1 MGKTDWGKLDL
12 VLMGGAMLSKSLIQF
27 SFVGWGCVP
36 SLLFGLRPNYGMGNG
51 SNGDLLQKDLCQH
64 CFYSA
69 PDPTTGHCQS
79 TPAPETPGHSQTGLA
94 QSLGGSL
101 LLFPG
106 SWCIQCFACA
116 LQESVSA
123 VLCKFYNRIS
133 LSSKVRLPG
142 GSQFHCQIPRLGN
155 LLLFLELS

>member
-1 MGKTDWGKLDL
+1 
-12 VLMGGAMLSKSLIQF
+12 MGGAMLSKSPIQF
-27 SFVGWGCVP
+27 SVDGWGCVP
-36 SLLFGLRPNYGMGNG
+36 SLLFTWGQTMVEAMKTMATSFKRSDERIATP
-51 SNGDLLQKDLCQH
+51 
-64 CFYSA
+64 SA
-69 PDPTTGHCQS
+69 PNPAACHCRPT
-79 TPAPETPGHSQTGLA
+79 ALPETSGHSGASLG
-94 QSLGGSL
+94 QSLVGSL
-101 LLFPG
+101 FLSPG

>member
-1 MGKTDWGKLDL
+1 MKIMATCFKWSHACIVALSVPVPAAGHHRSTT
-12 VLMGGAMLSKSLIQF
+12 LM
-27 SFVGWGCVP
+27 
-36 SLLFGLRPNYGMGNG
+36 
-51 SNGDLLQKDLCQH
+51 
-64 CFYSA
+64 
-69 PDPTTGHCQS
+69 
-79 TPAPETPGHSQTGLA
+79 ETPGHSQISLG
-94 QSLGGSL
+94 QSLVGSL
-101 LLFPG
+101 FLSPG

>member
-1 MGKTDWGKLDL
+1 
-12 VLMGGAMLSKSLIQF
+12 MLNKPLTQF
-27 SFVGWGCVP
+27 SVDGWGCVP

-106 SWCIQCFACA
+106 SWWAQGF
-116 LQESVSA
+116 VSA
-123 VLCKFYNRIS
+123 LHEFVSPLLWKFCNQIP
-133 LSSKVRLPG
+133 LASKVNFPG
-142 GSQFHCQIPRLGN
+142 VSQSLCWVPRLGT
-155 LLLFLELS
+155 LWWVLEL